1 MIYSLKYLLV
11 NLPSPLILKAY
22 LKHHH
27 YIREPLH
34 PDPDRPVSHIRSP
47 RFLARVVVVINDLIE
62 VPRDDLGD
70 AVERGEVEGAALV
83 EAGER
88 DRGEVAHCYLGRGGV
103 LDHLAAQVRALD
115 SPQVLVV
122 RLRIRMVLVQH
133 IRGTRFYLAVYDCLP
148 EFVSL
153 NSLATFALILIRFI
167 EFLKLFS
174 MAFIESLSFIGAKE
188 SPLAVVSDSL
198 HKQVGNPESIEEV
211 PRSLLLLAM
220 ILLEL
225 QKLEDVSMPRLEVYR
240 ERPLPL
246 SPALIHISRGLIE
259 HFQHRHQSVRVAVRA
274 LDVAA

>member
-11 NLPSPLILKAY
+11 NLPSPLILEAY

-47 RFLARVVVVINDLIE
+47 CFLTRVVVVINDFIE

-70 AVERGEVEGAALV
+70 AVECGEVEGAALV

-88 DRGEVAHCYLGRGGV
+88 DRGEVAHCYLTGGGV
-103 LDHLAAQVRALD
+103 LDHLAAQVRALYRT
-115 SPQVLVV
+115 QVLVV

-133 IRGTRFYLAVYDCLP
+133 VRGTGLYLAVYDCLP
-148 EFVSL
+148 EFVGFDSF
-153 NSLATFALILIRFI
+153 ATFALILISFI
-167 EFLKLFS
+167 EFLELLS
-174 MAFIESLSFIGAKE
+174 MTFIESLSFIRAKE
-188 SPLAVVSDSL
+188 SPLPVVSDSL

-211 PRSLLLLAM
+211 PGSLLLLAV

-225 QKLEDVSMPRLEVYR
+225 QKLEDVSVPRLEVYR

-246 SPALIHISRGLIE
+246 SPTLIHISRGLIE
-259 HFQHRHQSVRVAVRA
+259 HFQHRHQSVRVTVRA
-274 LDVAA
+274 LDVAP

>member
-1 MIYSLKYLLV
+1 
-11 NLPSPLILKAY
+11 
-22 LKHHH
+22 
-27 YIREPLH
+27 
-34 PDPDRPVSHIRSP
+34 VSHIGSP
-47 RFLARVVVVINDLIE
+47 RFLARVVVVINDFVE

-70 AVERGEVEGAALV
+70 AVECGEVEGAALV

-115 SPQVLVV
+115 CPQVLVV

-133 IRGTRFYLAVYDCLP
+133 VRGTRFYLAVYDCLP
-148 EFVSL
+148 EFVGFDSF
-153 NSLATFALILIRFI
+153 ATFALLLIRFI
-167 EFLKLFS
+167 EFLKLLS
-174 MAFIESLSFIGAKE
+174 MAFIESLSFIRAKE
-188 SPLAVVSDSL
+188 SPLAVISDSL

-211 PRSLLLLAM
+211 PGSLLLLAM

-225 QKLEDVSMPRLEVYR
+225 QKLEDVSVPRLEVYR

-259 HFQHRHQSVRVAVRA
+259 HFQHRHQAVRVAVRA
-274 LDVAA
+274 LDVAP